1 MNDPQRPTAARRP
14 RGAPLD
20 HAPEGVAYARRQ
32 AGLTQQE
39 LGAVLG
45 LTRQRIWDIEAGRR
59 NASPELLERMAARLD
74 CPLVVLQA
82 KPTGDEKPRRS
93 EPPKAPEG
101 AARAP

>member
-1 MNDPQRPTAARRP
+1 MNDPQSALSRRP

-32 AGLTQQE
+32 AGLTLQE
-39 LGAVLG
+39 LGEALG
-45 LTRQRIWDIEAGRR
+45 LTRQRIWDIETGRR
-59 NASPELLERMAARLD
+59 NAPPELLERMAARLN

-82 KPTGDEKPRRS
+82 KPVKDEKPRRS
-93 EPPKAPEG
+93 EPPKAPEDG